1 MAKFMIEMSN
11 SALITEMDY
20 LFVCLFRPYKRQNNQ
35 ENVANLLRLEN
46 SKRKVEYEK
55 LELFRKRAA
64 SVEIKCKGRDI
75 EIIHEYSKS
84 QNKPQPINL

>member
-1 MAKFMIEMSN
+1 MYIY
-11 SALITEMDY
+11 SAH
-20 LFVCLFRPYKRQNNQ
+20 KRQNNQ

-55 LELFRKRAA
+55 LELFRKRAVF
-64 SVEIKCKGRDI
+64 VESKCKGRDI
-75 EIIHEYSKS
+75 QIIHEYSKS